1 MHRSMNLI
9 QLVSLMRQGGNPVAM
24 LQQMAA
30 NNPQAAQA
38 MQIIQGKSPEQLRQI
53 AANMAKERG
62 MTIEQVMQQLGVK

>member
-24 LQQMAA
+24 LQQMAT

>member
-1 MHRSMNLI
+1 MYKPMNLI
-9 QLVSLMRQGGNPVAM
+9 QLVSLMRQGGNPVAV

-38 MQIIQGKSPEQLRQI
+38 LQIIQGKSPEQLRQI